1 MTTFL
6 IWFSALAFLG
16 YGISCVFTSHMV
28 VEFDRYRL
36 ARFRVITGVL
46 QIIGA
51 AGLLAG
57 LIYPLAGLLAS
68 GGLALQML
76 LGFGVRLKIR
86 DSLLLASPSFIFMS
100 INAYLC
106 YEFVN
111 ALS

>member
-16 YGISCVFTSHMV
+16 YGISCVFTSHMIA
-28 VEFDRYRL
+28 EFDRYRL
-36 ARFRVITGVL
+36 ARFRLITGVL

-51 AGLLAG
+51 GGLLAG
-57 LIYPLAGLLAS
+57 LIYPLVGLLAS

-86 DSLLLASPSFIFMS
+86 DSLLLASPSFIFML

-106 YEFVN
+106 YGFVN